1 MLAALCA
8 VENLPLCVKLTG
20 PDSPLHWTLYNYLYP
35 RKASTKVGLKTAL
48 NQNGRALYPLWAG
61 VDDGAECWAVEN
73 QSLSMLEV
81 STLQVFVAYRD
92 CKP

>member
-1 MLAALCA
+1 M
-8 VENLPLCVKLTG
+8 
-20 PDSPLHWTLYNYLYP
+20 
-35 RKASTKVGLKTAL
+35 GLKTAL
-48 NQNGRALYPLWAG
+48 NQNGRALYSLWAG